1 MSNCKALI
9 LGADSLVPEELD
21 KTTSKSY
28 NQLSTDSSQE
38 ILGGS
43 SSRVS
48 SARDKDV
55 ANALLLLGEDRLTPE
70 FRKKLEEWKSV
81 NKNVNNQKP
90 KGDSS
95 KNDWKLQLW
104 RSRTTNSAIPTL
116 KHRSLHRRFS
126 EDVQKTLKKSEKRRK
141 KATPERK
148 LTSESE
154 ITIKN
159 STPFDPSEFRPLEK
173 VLYTFERERKR
184 LEKQRGKLNEHRA
197 SFASSCF
204 LPVPTN
210 DVLIQ
215 TSTGCHRFEGI
226 SREFTKKLYEWERNQ
241 GISPESSTFRL
252 LQPSQGNSAG
262 TITRK

>member
-1 MSNCKALI
+1 M
-9 LGADSLVPEELD
+9 VPENLD
-21 KTTSKSY
+21 KSY
-28 NQLSTDSSQE
+28 NQQSTDSSQE

-43 SSRVS
+43 SSRVGS

-70 FRKKLEEWKSV
+70 FRKKLEEWKNV
-81 NKNVNNQKP
+81 NKNVNNNNNSQKS
-90 KGDSS
+90 KSS
-95 KNDWKLQLW
+95 DKNDWKLQLW

-126 EDVQKTLKKSEKRRK
+126 EDVQKTLKKSTEKRRK

-148 LTSESE
+148 LISENE
-154 ITIKN
+154 IAIKN
-159 STPFDPSEFRPLEK
+159 STPFDPSEFRPLER

-204 LPVPTN
+204 LPIPTK